1 MHCRCGKKDN
11 MSSKIKSESNIT
23 QIRKE
28 KKTSKDEKKT
38 ELTQTLIQRIKAM
51 KASQVKNQ
59 QKLYIQEKEKNLLMP
74 RKLI

>member
-1 MHCRCGKKDN
+1 